1 MRTLATMAICLIL
14 SGLAIGQE
22 TTTPD
27 ELRAVLEDIRDWPP
41 DYDGMDSRLADAV
54 KKGGSQTRESFKQSG
69 NINSVEFIESFRG
82 VDLYYVRFEENR
94 WFVGFTRGEDGK
106 ISRLRYRIVA
116 R

>member
-14 SGLAIGQE
+14 YGPAIGQE

-41 DYDGMDSRLADAV
+41 DYDGMDSRLAEAL
-54 KKGGSQTRESFKQSG
+54 KKDESKARKDLKQSG
-69 NINSVEFIESFRG
+69 NINSIEFIESFRG
-82 VDLYYVRFEENR
+82 IDLYYVRFEENR
-94 WFVGFTRGEDGK
+94 WFVGFKRGEDGK
-106 ISRLRYRIVA
+106 ILTLRPRIVA